1 MTTFAHMKTTPKGG
15 SSTRNKYIYI
25 YIVLEKQASFEV
37 VFATLAYSKYRQKIQ
52 LLPNCPFSTTD
63 RKTTSK
69 RTTSTRTIYIYIY
82 IVLVNQS
89 SFVVVFGTLAYSKY
103 WQEIQILPNILYSA
117 SWRKTTSKEST
128 STRTIY
134 IYIYI

>member
-52 LLPNCPFSTTD
+52 LLPNSPFSTTD

-82 IVLVNQS
+82 IYSSSEPVLLCGRLWY
-89 SFVVVFGTLAYSKY
+89 FGLL
-103 WQEIQILPNILYSA
+103 QILAGNPNFAKYSLFCHLEEDDL
-117 SWRKTTSKEST
+117 KGEHFN
-128 STRTIY
+128 
-134 IYIYI
+134 